1 MYVPDVDCEIIYK
14 YFQLFLFPGTLDHR
28 CISRKHLIIK
38 YVKEKK
44 INFNVDSFRL
54 LYFFSFL
61 ICVHR
66 VSVYTGYSFDNIKN
80 IFFNIVFLLVYKIY
94 IYICLGIRTI
104 ILLRL
109 KHMDVLLFWIIRD
122 TARR

>member
-38 YVKEKK
+38 YVKKK
-44 INFNVDSFRL
+44 NVDSFRL

-66 VSVYTGYSFDNIKN
+66 VSVYTGYSFDNIKKKN
-80 IFFNIVFLLVYKIY
+80 FKYRFTFLFFTNT
-94 IYICLGIRTI
+94 YICRYQNDHSVEIKAYGRTF
-104 ILLRL
+104 ILDHSRYGEEV
-109 KHMDVLLFWIIRD
+109 K
-122 TARR
+122 